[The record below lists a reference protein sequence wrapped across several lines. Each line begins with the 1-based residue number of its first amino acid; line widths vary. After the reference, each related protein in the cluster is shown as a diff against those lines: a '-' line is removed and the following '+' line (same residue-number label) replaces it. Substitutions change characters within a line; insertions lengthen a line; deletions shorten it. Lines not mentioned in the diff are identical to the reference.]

1 MNELLEVKEM
11 KSTMTVYE
19 IAKIC
24 KYTLPHKNAM
34 KICETLMLDESF
46 KVAESATSLES
57 VVYGANGQTLQS
69 YALNKRQSFALA
81 SRLNVTY
88 LMSVIDRWQELENP
102 KPLTRI
108 ELLERMLD
116 VERAN
121 ERLRLE
127 VIEAE
132 AKAIRRLS
140 KIGDHLAGSVI
151 SEIENNV
158 TFNNVAK
165 ILSSNLCIKLGHNKL
180 MALCRDNGWLMTGER
195 SKSEKNM
202 PFQNKMD
209 YFKIK
214 LFHNPDTNVVSVTPV
229 LTPKGVVKLS
239 KLVPIWFTE

>member
-1 MNELLEVKEM
+1 MNDLLEMKEM
-11 KSTMTVYE
+11 KSTMSSVE
-19 IAKIC
+19 IAKLTGKRHDNVLRKCRELIE
-24 KYTLPHKNAM
+24 KGIIL
-34 KICETLMLDESF
+34 
-46 KVAESATSLES
+46 AT
-57 VVYGANGQTLQS
+57 QS
-69 YALNKRQSFALA
+69 EERDTRGKFYPVFNLNKVES
-81 SRLNVTY
+81 LNIVANLSPEFTAII
-88 LMSVIDRWQELENP
+88 IDRWQELENP
-102 KPLTRI
+102 RPLTRI

-121 ERLRLE
+121 EQLRLE

-165 ILSSNLCIKLGHNKL
+165 ILSSNLCIKLGHNNL
-180 MALCRDNGWLMTGER
+180 MALCRDNGWLMTGDR

-214 LFHNPDTNVVSVTPV
+214 LFHNPDTNVVSITPV